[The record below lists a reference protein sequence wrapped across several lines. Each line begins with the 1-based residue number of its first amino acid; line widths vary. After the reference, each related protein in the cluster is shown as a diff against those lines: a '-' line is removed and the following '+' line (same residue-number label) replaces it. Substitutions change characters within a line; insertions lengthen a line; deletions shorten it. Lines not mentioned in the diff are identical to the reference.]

1 LNKRNPVSET
11 IVLPSFPDSLMD
23 DLAREIQDMN
33 QSLDRFIEKE
43 RLRLATRA
51 MQYDCLKHYFRQAG
65 RLCKQKVLKINGHP
79 SGGGEGSCPKGQSP
93 SSLPA
98 QNAVKARGG
107 RQEAVGALPDVPEE
121 ALAHEDRYR
130 KGGNGRRGESFTT
143 SRSLPAGCAHLSG
156 DGANL
161 QQPSHAQTSRST
173 FDDRRSSGAA
183 EPRGRPESIRDSVF
197 VCWCVCACMCV
208 CVRACTCVCACVR
221 VCVCVWGRGRTSSRW
236 RCITMAV
243 HAVKKIGLKEVRV
256 CT

>member
-1 LNKRNPVSET
+1 MNKRNPVSET

-43 RLRLATRA
+43 RVRLATRV

-79 SGGGEGSCPKGQSP
+79 NGCGEGSCPKGLSP

-98 QNAVKARGG
+98 QNAVKARGA

-121 ALAHEDRYR
+121 ALALEDRYR
-130 KGGNGRRGESFTT
+130 KAGDGRGESFTT
-143 SRSLPAGCAHLSG
+143 SRSLPAGGAHLPA

-161 QQPSHAQTSRST
+161 QQPSHAQTSRSA
-173 FDDRRSSGAA
+173 FDGRRSSGAA
-183 EPRGRPESIRDSVF
+183 EPRGRPESIRES
-197 VCWCVCACMCV
+197 
-208 CVRACTCVCACVR
+208 
-221 VCVCVWGRGRTSSRW
+221 VCVC
-236 RCITMAV
+236 
-243 HAVKKIGLKEVRV
+243 
-256 CT
+256 